1 MSAMMCSG
9 LKMRWKAMQLSRKTS
24 ENGFAWPSK
33 ENHLQGLKAWGDL
46 YGRRIEIISN
56 FLIEDGVRSFPIS
69 WLKMDWDHFEFLDW
83 SKLDWDHFKFL
94 DWLKMDWDH
103 FKFLDWRW
111 IEIISNFLIGDGLI
125 SFRISLSLWSKVSC
139 HALRHPSLCLS
150 HWRLQLQVINDLY
163 CHLCSDKKYMDFW
176 FLTILAMGEQVLIW
190 RQLRSFRKNTSSSLL
205 VCISRWGS
213 ILSILFSTFK
223 PWYLLS
229 KTRGRESHWHRLEGG
244 GGVVWAGHFFH
255 LFHSQFFRWGSSRS
269 WSSNSRAR
277 GSPI

>member
-56 FLIEDGVRSFPIS
+56 FLIEDGVKSFPIS
-69 WLKMDWDHFEFLDW
+69 WLKMDWDHFE
-83 SKLDWDHFKFL
+83 FL

-111 IEIISNFLIGDGLI
+111 IEIISNFLIEDGLI
-125 SFRISLSLWSKVSC
+125 SLWSKVSC

-150 HWRLQLQVINDLY
+150 HWRLQLQVINDLCFCILHLY
-163 CHLCSDKKYMDFW
+163 CHLCS
-176 FLTILAMGEQVLIW
+176 
-190 RQLRSFRKNTSSSLL
+190 
-205 VCISRWGS
+205 
-213 ILSILFSTFK
+213 
-223 PWYLLS
+223 
-229 KTRGRESHWHRLEGG
+229 
-244 GGVVWAGHFFH
+244 
-255 LFHSQFFRWGSSRS
+255 
-269 WSSNSRAR
+269 
-277 GSPI
+277 

>member
-1 MSAMMCSG
+1 MQWCAVAWRWGGKRCSWVG
-9 LKMRWKAMQLSRKTS
+9 KPRRTALLGRPRRTTC
-24 ENGFAWPSK
+24 
-33 ENHLQGLKAWGDL
+33 KAWRPEVIFMVEGL
-46 YGRRIEIISN
+46 
-56 FLIEDGVRSFPIS
+56 RSFPIS

-83 SKLDWDHFKFL
+83 LKLDWDHFKFL